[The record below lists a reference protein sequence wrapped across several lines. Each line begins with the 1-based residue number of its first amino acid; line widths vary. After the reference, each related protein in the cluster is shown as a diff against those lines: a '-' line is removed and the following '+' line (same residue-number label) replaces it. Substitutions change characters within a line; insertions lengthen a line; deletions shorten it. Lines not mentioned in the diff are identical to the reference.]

1 MLYCL
6 TNTFTTM
13 DNKNKKESKITR
25 RGILP
30 LIGGTLL
37 LPLLGFGKTSIAD
50 ELILPEE
57 NEEYQT
63 LLKPDGTTVR
73 VKVST
78 VQKSKIIEKNIS
90 NESFL
95 NWLGRKL

>member
-1 MLYCL
+1 M
-6 TNTFTTM
+6 NE
-13 DNKNKKESKITR
+13 KNKKDSQISR

-30 LIGGTLL
+30 LIGTTLL

-50 ELILPEE
+50 GIILPEE
-57 NEEYQT
+57 DEAYQT

-95 NWLGRKL
+95 SWLGRKL

>member
-1 MLYCL
+1 
-6 TNTFTTM
+6 M
-13 DNKNKKESKITR
+13 DKKTKKGTQISR

-30 LIGGTLL
+30 ILGGTLL
-37 LPLLGFGKTSIAD
+37 LPFLGFGKTSIAD
-50 ELILPEE
+50 EILLPEE
-57 NEEYQT
+57 DEEYQT
-63 LLKPDGTTVR
+63 LLKPDGTSVR

-78 VQKSKIIEKNIS
+78 VKNSKIIQKNIS

>member
-1 MLYCL
+1 
-6 TNTFTTM
+6 M
-13 DNKNKKESKITR
+13 DKKIKKGTQITR

-30 LIGGTLL
+30 LIGSTLL
-37 LPLLGFGKTSIAD
+37 LPVLGFGKTSIAD